1 MIDQYLI
8 KFEKVQD
15 ETEAS
20 TLTLKQREISHSLMN
35 KRIRKYVLK
44 EKIERISNDLK
55 NNYKMNIY
63 SLRINLPWSEH
74 GVKFGRTES
83 FNLHLRRKPP
93 PKRGL
98 HSQSRYLDTLFCD
111 S

>member
-55 NNYKMNIY
+55 NNYKMNIAKEFKTRQAFFL
-63 SLRINLPWSEH
+63 LRNSFFKPVS
-74 GVKFGRTES
+74 GTE
-83 FNLHLRRKPP
+83 
-93 PKRGL
+93 
-98 HSQSRYLDTLFCD
+98 
-111 S
+111 